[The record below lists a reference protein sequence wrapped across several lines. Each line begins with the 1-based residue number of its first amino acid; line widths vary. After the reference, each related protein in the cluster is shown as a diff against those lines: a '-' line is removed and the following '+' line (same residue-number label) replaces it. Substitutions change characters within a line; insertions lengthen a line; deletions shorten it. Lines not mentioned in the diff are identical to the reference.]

1 VPAGLTG
8 VVAIACGWFH
18 SLAVKSNGTVVVW
31 GDNTYSQT
39 NAPAGLT
46 NAKTIAGGNAH
57 SLSSES
63 NGTMVAWGNNY
74 FGQINFPPG
83 LIQVLAIAAGG
94 YHGLAV
100 STLTFSPLVFNLVP
114 PNLQMTATGFQ
125 LQVDGAAG
133 ITPVV
138 IYASTN
144 LSDWTP
150 IFTNPPVVG
159 SLPFLDSSATGFSHR
174 FYRAGE

>member
-1 VPAGLTG
+1 
-8 VVAIACGWFH
+8 
-18 SLAVKSNGTVVVW
+18 LAVKSNGTVVVW
-31 GDNTYSQT
+31 GDNTYGQT

-46 NAKTIAGGNAH
+46 NAKTIAGGSAH

-63 NGTMVAWGNNY
+63 DGTMVAWGNNY

-100 STLTFSPLVFNLVP
+100 STLTFSPLVFNLIP
-114 PNLQMTATGFQ
+114 PNLQLTATGFQ

-138 IYASTN
+138 I
-144 LSDWTP
+144 TP
-150 IFTNPPVVG
+150 RQIWRIGRPSSPIRRWLAHCHFWILRPQVFRVVSIG
-159 SLPFLDSSATGFSHR
+159 LGNSNTVLTGAIR
-174 FYRAGE
+174 T

>member
-1 VPAGLTG
+1 MTG
-8 VVAIACGWFH
+8 VAAIACGWFH
-18 SLAVKSNGTVVVW
+18 SLAIKSNGTVVVW
-31 GDNTYSQT
+31 GDNTFGQT

-46 NAKTIAGGNAH
+46 NATSIAGGNAH
-57 SLSSES
+57 SLSLES
-63 NGTMVAWGNNY
+63 NATMVAWGNNY
-74 FGQINFPPG
+74 FGQTNFPPG

-94 YHGLAV
+94 YHSLAV
-100 STLTFSPLVFNLVP
+100 STPTIPPLVFNLIP

-144 LSDWTP
+144 MTDWTP
-150 IFTNPPVVG
+150 IFTNPPVAG
-159 SLPFLDSSATGFSHR
+159 SLPFLDSAATNFPRR
-174 FYRAGE
+174 FYRAEEP